1 MGLTGLFA
9 QIMPD
14 MKFERKRVWIH
25 GDKVIVIS
33 HVTANITGR
42 PKGQK
47 EVPLFPGIPAEKLM
61 NKEFKTIA
69 LDIHKIVDGKIK
81 QSYHIED
88 WHTALEQMLY
98 EKEAPCFGLYP
109 DFTNFHVPK
118 PIKTFYDQILSNPGH
133 IEYGQNMTLINQT
146 FAEDWNIRPNPFSKE
161 QGIEAGPFP
170 KGLKQMTGMW
180 HQMMPHTSHLFKSFG
195 ERSSFNTLFFGEG
208 IGSDVP
214 VFGKGLVDQSHVLS
228 ILLASRAAQDLVIEG
243 LDGFWEHGSW

>member
-1 MGLTGLFA
+1 
-9 QIMPD
+9 

-33 HVTANITGR
+33 QVTANITGR

-61 NKEFKTIA
+61 NKEFKTVA

-118 PIKTFYDQILSNPGH
+118 PIKTFYDQIWKPRVWTEH
-133 IEYGQNMTLINQT
+133 DFDQ
-146 FAEDWNIRPNPFSKE
+146 PNPCRRLEHPTQSLLSGTKY
-161 QGIEAGPFP
+161 PSWTFP
-170 KGLKQMTGMW
+170 QRT
-180 HQMMPHTSHLFKSFG
+180 
-195 ERSSFNTLFFGEG
+195 
-208 IGSDVP
+208 
-214 VFGKGLVDQSHVLS
+214 
-228 ILLASRAAQDLVIEG
+228 
-243 LDGFWEHGSW
+243 